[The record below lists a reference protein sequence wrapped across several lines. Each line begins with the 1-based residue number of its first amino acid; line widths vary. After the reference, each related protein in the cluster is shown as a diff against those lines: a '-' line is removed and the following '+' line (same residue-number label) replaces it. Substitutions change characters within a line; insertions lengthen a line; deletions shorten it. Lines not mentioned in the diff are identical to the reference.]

1 MSPDRGLR
9 CAIDTGGTFTDLA
22 VADPSGDVR
31 LYKHPTTIGDPT
43 EGILGVLRLA
53 ADANDTPLRDFL
65 EGVDVLLHGT
75 TRSTN
80 AILTGTTARTALIC
94 TKGHPDT
101 LAMREGGR
109 PDPFDWSYDYP
120 DPYIPRSLT
129 YEIPERIGA
138 EGQVR
143 RPLDEDA
150 VVEVLQTLSS
160 EEVEAVAVCLLWSIA
175 NPAHEVRVGE
185 LLDKHLPA
193 VPYTLS
199 HQLNPVLREY
209 RRASSTAIDASLK
222 PLMTRYLADLE
233 SRLREAGFEGRLL
246 LVSAA
251 SGLIDARDM
260 AAAPILSINSGP
272 AAAPV
277 AARHFARRDLQAD
290 SVIVADTGGTSYD
303 VALVRRGEIPMTRE
317 TWLGPKFIGHITG
330 FPAVDIRSIGAGGG
344 SIASVDAGGLL
355 HVGPASAG
363 ADPGPA
369 AYGRGGTSPTVTD
382 AAIVLGYVDANHF
395 LGGAMPLDAS
405 AAAAAIEQHVADPL
419 GVTSQEA
426 AAAIVALATEQMVQ
440 AIDMITVAQ
449 GVDPRA
455 AVLVGGGGAAG
466 LNAVSIARRL
476 GIQRV
481 IIPDAGSTMSAVGA
495 LLLEMAA
502 EFSAPPLF
510 LKTDDFDFAAAERAF
525 AELTTRC
532 ERFVEE
538 AGGNHREATLEFTA
552 EARYARQVWEI
563 DVPLAGNSLDSQT
576 AVDDFVAAFHE
587 RHEQIFAVRD
597 GRSPIHLIG
606 LRARVS
612 SPAVGDHPL
621 GSVVGDGSEQADGF
635 RDLYFAGHGVVRGK
649 VESLERLVPGAST
662 VEGPAVIE
670 APFTTIVLDP
680 GATAERLAGG
690 NLLITVRASTDERL
704 GDEQTTGV
712 AHG

>member
-1 MSPDRGLR
+1 MTTDRELR

-31 LYKHPTTIGDPT
+31 LYKHPTTIENPT
-43 EGILGVLRLA
+43 EGILGVLQLA
-53 ADANDTPLRDFL
+53 ADAEDVPLQRFL
-65 EGVDVLLHGT
+65 GRVDVLLHGT

-129 YEIPERIGA
+129 FEIPERIGA
-138 EGQVR
+138 EGQIR

-150 VVEVLQTLSS
+150 VVEVLRTLRS

-185 LLDKHLPA
+185 LLDLHLPD
-193 VPYTLS
+193 VPHTLS
-199 HQLNPVLREY
+199 HRLNPVLREY

-222 PLMTRYLADLE
+222 PLMTRYLADLGR
-233 SRLREAGFEGRLL
+233 RLRAAGFEGRLL

-251 SGLIDARDM
+251 GGLIDAREM

-277 AARHFARRDLQAD
+277 AARHFALRDLQAD

-369 AYGRGGTSPTVTD
+369 AYGKGGTSPTVTD
-382 AAIVLGYVDANHF
+382 AAIVLGYVDPRHF
-395 LGGAMPLDAS
+395 LGGAMPLDVTAS
-405 AAAAAIEQHVADPL
+405 AVSIEQHVADPL
-419 GVTSQEA
+419 GVTRHEA

-440 AIDMITVAQ
+440 AIDVITVAQ
-449 GVDPRA
+449 GVDPRGS
-455 AVLVGGGGAAG
+455 VLVGGGGAAG

-476 GIQRV
+476 GIERV
-481 IIPDAGSTMSAVGA
+481 IIPDAGSTMSAFGA

-510 LKTDDFDFAAAERAF
+510 LKTDDFDFPAAERAF
-525 AELTTRC
+525 SELTTRC
-532 ERFVEE
+532 EQFALE
-538 AGGNHREATLEFTA
+538 AGGATQAATVEFTA
-552 EARYARQVWEI
+552 EARYARQVWDI
-563 DVPLAGNSLDSQT
+563 DVPLAGNSLDSPT
-576 AVDDFVAAFHE
+576 AVAEFVAAFHE
-587 RHEQIFAVRD
+587 RHQQIFAVND
-597 GRSPIHLIG
+597 ERSAIHLIG

-612 SPAVGDHPL
+612 SPAVGDQPL
-621 GSVVGDGSEQADGF
+621 GSVAATGSDDSEGL
-635 RDLYFAGHGVVRGK
+635 RDLYFAGHGVVEGK
-649 VESLERLVPGAST
+649 VELLERLAPGDGRID
-662 VEGPAVIE
+662 GPAIIE
-670 APFTTIVLDP
+670 APFTTVVLDP

-690 NLLITVRASTDERL
+690 NLLITV
-704 GDEQTTGV
+704 
-712 AHG
+712 